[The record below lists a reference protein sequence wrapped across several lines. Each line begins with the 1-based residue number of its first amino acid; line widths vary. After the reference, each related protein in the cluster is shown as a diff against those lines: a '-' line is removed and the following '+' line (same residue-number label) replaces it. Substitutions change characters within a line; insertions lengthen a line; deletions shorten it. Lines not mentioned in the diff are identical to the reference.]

1 MLELL
6 HKAANCR
13 ISELCASSQDFLLP
27 FTSRVIVVA
36 ILVLGFQHKPED
48 TCNFGFYPRHENMMP
63 LHCFNS
69 ITALSI
75 AIICYNYMRYLIH
88 SANTYIYIY
97 VRLPN
102 LVIGVL
108 IFLGAKSSGIVRVSF
123 VLATGLRALA
133 SNVAGRRF
141 IHGLFL

>member
-75 AIICYNYMRYLIH
+75 AIIIFTIWSILLIPI
-88 SANTYIYIY
+88 YIYI
-97 VRLPN
+97 
-102 LVIGVL
+102 
-108 IFLGAKSSGIVRVSF
+108 
-123 VLATGLRALA
+123 
-133 SNVAGRRF
+133 
-141 IHGLFL
+141 